1 MNKNFETI
9 LLDEWL
15 YVPLMLII
23 LVWAFGLGM
32 FVGWIMVYTL

>member
-1 MNKNFETI
+1 MNMNFEKI

-23 LVWAFGLGM
+23 LVWAFGVGLC
-32 FVGWIMVYTL
+32 VGWIMVYAL

>member
-1 MNKNFETI
+1 MNFEKI

-15 YVPLMLII
+15 YVPLVLIT

-32 FVGWIMVYTL
+32 CVGWIMVYTL